1 MFCTHCAAEVLS
13 IATNFCYSCGKELNI
28 KADEPKSEMSDDSSA
43 VSAND
48 LITEMFHRG
57 YPHNVIVHLL
67 VKNSYKMHLT
77 LKRRLIDLRLK
88 RKEKQKWTNPRLNQ
102 KRNRRCRKTCRLQ
115 KYLACL
121 AFKTPCACPSFFG
134 CQSCCCCCK
143 I

>member
-57 YPHNVIVHLL
+57 YPQCYR
-67 VKNSYKMHLT
+67 SFT
-77 LKRRLIDLRLK
+77 R
-88 RKEKQKWTNPRLNQ
+88 EKQ
-102 KRNRRCRKTCRLQ
+102 LQ
-115 KYLACL
+115 NAPDN
-121 AFKTPCACPSFFG
+121 T
-134 CQSCCCCCK
+134 
-143 I
+143 

>member
-13 IATNFCYSCGKELNI
+13 IASNLCYSCGKELNE

-57 YPHNVIVHLL
+57 YRHDVTVHLL
-67 VKNSYKMHLT
+67 GYKMHLTT
-77 LKRRLIDLRLK
+77 LKRRLIDLGLK
-88 RKEKQKWTNPRLNQ
+88 RKGKTEMDESQIELEEKSKVQEDLQVTEISGMPRV
-102 KRNRRCRKTCRLQ
+102 
-115 KYLACL
+115 
-121 AFKTPCACPSFFG
+121 CACPSFFG
-134 CQSCCCCCK
+134 CQSCCCYCK

>member
-28 KADEPKSEMSDDSSA
+28 KTDEPKSEMSDDSSA

-77 LKRRLIDLRLK
+77 TLKRRLIDLRLK
-88 RKEKQKWTNPRLNQ
+88 IKG
-102 KRNRRCRKTCRLQ
+102 KTEMDESQ
-115 KYLACL
+115 
-121 AFKTPCACPSFFG
+121 
-134 CQSCCCCCK
+134 
-143 I
+143 IE